1 MKYLWVILSFMLL
14 MSPFGCSGSGGG
26 NHLAPGMHRVEYEV
40 STSITNPHVS
50 ITYIDDNGKTQEL
63 NDIDANT
70 SNWTYIFSAKS
81 GTYLYLSS
89 ALHTEED
96 GTIQSTI
103 YVDHQNVE
111 QALNYLKGLNAV
123 AEYTIPAD

>member
-1 MKYLWVILSFMLL
+1 MKYLWIILSSMLL
-14 MSPFGCSGSGGG
+14 MSPIGCSGSGGG

-50 ITYIDDNGKTQEL
+50 ITYIDENGTTQEL
-63 NDIDANT
+63 TDIDAYT
-70 SNWTYIFSAKS
+70 SNWTYVFSAKS
-81 GTYLYLSS
+81 GTHLYLSS
-89 ALHTEED
+89 ALHTGED

-103 YVDHQNVE
+103 SVDYQNVE
-111 QALNYLKGLNAV
+111 QAVNYLKGLSAI